1 MRMDPSPTI
10 GPRCWRQSL
19 ELLPKVGTGAGKDA
33 AEELIQRVD
42 ELVAVA
48 TRLRGEKEATKDAS
62 CGLRHELDTEQT
74 STETAARP
82 CCAVGHE
89 DREHSLPPTTPDTR
103 GEPRYV
109 RPRGSVEAA
118 GGLHGLA
125 QEESCRRTREEKSH
139 GRAERR
145 QTEREQKKRT
155 PTTI

>member
-74 STETAARP
+74 STETAVSEAMKTGSTH
-82 CCAVGHE
+82 CL
-89 DREHSLPPTTPDTR
+89 LPLLIHAASRDTCGR
-103 GEPRYV
+103 GDP
-109 RPRGSVEAA
+109 
-118 GGLHGLA
+118 
-125 QEESCRRTREEKSH
+125 
-139 GRAERR
+139 
-145 QTEREQKKRT
+145 
-155 PTTI
+155 